1 MSEQANKDDMDR
13 RHRTVYTPYLV
24 IVRLSFGHVS
34 GEATDMEVRYNYFA
48 HDAQMRISQ
57 QFGPQ
62 RPQFR

>member
-1 MSEQANKDDMDR
+1 MDR

-34 GEATDMEVRYNYFA
+34 GEATDMEVRYNYFS
-48 HDAQMRISQ
+48 HDAQNADLQ
-57 QFGPQ
+57 QFRPQ